1 MYHFKMRR
9 SPVPVCWR
17 PLHWP
22 GLALR
27 WPRRLHGRWGQRRE
41 GLPPFSRRGLPSRP
55 VQVSFMQLLS
65 DHIIHTA
72 NWPNS
77 SEPPQ
82 NKIFRGHL
90 GSKTMATYPKN
101 RLPCKIW
108 ASKSAA
114 PARYRA
120 FRGKINYHFFAWFG
134 LADQKF
140 DTKNQFLVESRPKKK
155 KNTTQKYVLWPKL
168 CPKNKFFSL

>member
-1 MYHFKMRR
+1 MSYSVLGCIFQGATKI
-9 SPVPVCWR
+9 
-17 PLHWP
+17 LK
-22 GLALR
+22 LR
-27 WPRRLHGRWGQRRE
+27 IVG
-41 GLPPFSRRGLPSRP
+41 
-55 VQVSFMQLLS
+55 
-65 DHIIHTA
+65 HTA

-114 PARYRA
+114 PARSRA
-120 FRGKINYHFFAWFG
+120 FRGKINNHFLAWFG

-155 KNTTQKYVLWPKL
+155 HYPKICL
-168 CPKNKFFSL
+168 MTKVMPKKQILVFFSILGELALY

>member
-1 MYHFKMRR
+1 MMSSFWKF
-9 SPVPVCWR
+9 
-17 PLHWP
+17 
-22 GLALR
+22 LAVLA
-27 WPRRLHGRWGQRRE
+27 
-41 GLPPFSRRGLPSRP
+41 F
-55 VQVSFMQLLS
+55 
-65 DHIIHTA
+65 HTA

-120 FRGKINYHFFAWFG
+120 FRGKINNHFLAWFG

-140 DTKNQFLVESRPKKK
+140 DTKNQFLVESRQKKP
-155 KNTTQKYVLWPKL
+155 L
-168 CPKNKFFSL
+168 PKNMSYDQSYAQKTNFSHFSFFFQFWVSLLSISIIQHVCKTTRHSAFLGGARPKQLILL

>member
-1 MYHFKMRR
+1 MF
-9 SPVPVCWR
+9 
-17 PLHWP
+17 
-22 GLALR
+22 
-27 WPRRLHGRWGQRRE
+27 Q
-41 GLPPFSRRGLPSRP
+41 
-55 VQVSFMQLLS
+55 
-65 DHIIHTA
+65 TA
-72 NWPNS
+72 NWLNS

-82 NKIFRGHL
+82 NKIGCDHL
-90 GSKTMATYPKN
+90 GSLTMAAYAKN

-120 FRGKINYHFFAWFG
+120 FCGKINNHFLAWFG

-155 KNTTQKYVLWPKL
+155 TL
-168 CPKNKFFSL
+168 PKNMSYDQSYAQKTNFSHFSFFFQFWVSLLSISIIQHLCKTTRHSAFLGGARPKQLVLL

>member
-1 MYHFKMRR
+1 M
-9 SPVPVCWR
+9 
-17 PLHWP
+17 
-22 GLALR
+22 G
-27 WPRRLHGRWGQRRE
+27 GRIE
-41 GLPPFSRRGLPSRP
+41 C
-55 VQVSFMQLLS
+55 LLYV
-65 DHIIHTA
+65 ITWHTA

-82 NKIFRGHL
+82 NKIFPVHSS
-90 GSKTMATYPKN
+90 SKTMAAYAKN

-120 FRGKINYHFFAWFG
+120 FCGKINYHFFAWFG

-155 KNTTQKYVLWPKL
+155 KTL
-168 CPKNKFFSL
+168 PKNMSYDQSYAQKTNFSHFSFFFQFWVSLLSISIIQHLCKTTRHSAFLGGARPKQLVLLWIGIVRSYNNTW

>member
-1 MYHFKMRR
+1 MNKIGIC
-9 SPVPVCWR
+9 V
-17 PLHWP
+17 
-22 GLALR
+22 GLAICE
-27 WPRRLHGRWGQRRE
+27 HVSCQRA
-41 GLPPFSRRGLPSRP
+41 
-55 VQVSFMQLLS
+55 LS
-65 DHIIHTA
+65 HTA

-120 FRGKINYHFFAWFG
+120 FCGKINNHFFAWFG

-140 DTKNQFLVESRPKKK
+140 DTKNQFLVESRPKK
-155 KNTTQKYVLWPKL
+155 TL
-168 CPKNKFFSL
+168 PKNMSYDQSYAQKTNFSHFSFFFNSG